1 MSSYWRAFCKVSAN
15 KIAHFIRQV
24 MKELAEDSDEVVG
37 NTTTDTHMSGKPDPP
52 EDPETPHSPSYSRRF
67 GFGQDRSPS
76 D

>member
-1 MSSYWRAFCKVSAN
+1 MTSYWRAFCKVSAN

-24 MKELAEDSDEVVG
+24 MKELAEDEEDVVS
-37 NTTTDTHMSGKPDPP
+37 NTTTDLDKP
-52 EDPETPHSPSYSRRF
+52 TAPHSPTALRRF